1 MRRILRRELDIEVLG
16 LHLTVKRIIL
26 LAVLVCLLL
35 LMAYMV
41 TELLNER
48 GGGTDYNLTE
58 ANNTTGRYEEGDTN
72 PALCLV
78 FIFLGLVLMYFIV
91 TEVRT

>member
-1 MRRILRRELDIEVLG
+1 MRRLLRRELDIEVLG

-35 LMAYMV
+35 LMTYMV
-41 TELLNER
+41 TELLTDQ
-48 GGGTDYNLTE
+48 GGGPDYNLTE
-58 ANNTTGRYEEGDTN
+58 VDNETGLYEEGDTN
-72 PALCLV
+72 PGLCMV

-91 TEVRT
+91 TEIRT